1 MRLHDDGRLLSAAIQ
16 YLETQLMP
24 TLDEEHRFRTR
35 LTVNAL
41 KMVERSLRT
50 GAPQPLSA
58 EPLSA
63 LDDATLADRIRDG
76 QVPLDDPALLAE
88 LEGRLAARLSIHNPK
103 WMA

>member
-1 MRLHDDGRLLSAAIQ
+1 MRLHDDGRLLTAAIQ

-41 KMVERSLRT
+41 KMVERSLRA
-50 GAPQPLSA
+50 GPRQPLSA
-58 EPLSA
+58 GPLSA
-63 LDDATLADRIRDG
+63 LDDATLAGRIRDAG
-76 QVPLDDPALLAE
+76 VALDDPALLAE